1 MAPHALYLW
10 FRFPFWCIDAA
21 PPNVPRNV
29 SLTAE
34 HTAENC
40 IKILI
45 SWRGPNNLAEA
56 PVSNYTI
63 TVKFNGTA
71 VTNAS
76 VQSQSKTIEADA
88 TIEPDRDFLS
98 SFTVPNCGRYLV
110 TIQAT
115 NVYGCESPIDRE
127 EITLEEDCGIT
138 QDLVCMPRPE
148 ADTTNHYNNTVTILS
163 PAVTNNRNAADIPQ
177 GIL

>member
-45 SWRGPNNLAEA
+45 SWRGPDNLAEA
-56 PVSNYTI
+56 PVNNYTI
-63 TVKFNGTA
+63 SVIGTA
-71 VTNAS
+71 VTNGS
-76 VQSQSKTIEADA
+76 VQSQSKIIEADA
-88 TIEPDRDFLS
+88 IIEPDRDFLS

-110 TIQAT
+110 IIQAT
-115 NVYGCESPIDRE
+115 NVYGCESPIDQE

-148 ADTTNHYNNTVTILS
+148 ADTAAFNNHYNNST
-163 PAVTNNRNAADIPQ
+163 PAVTNNRNAADKPQ

>member
-1 MAPHALYLW
+1 MW

-21 PPNVPRNV
+21 PPKVPRNV

-63 TVKFNGTA
+63 TVKFNGTT
-71 VTNAS
+71 VINAS

-115 NVYGCESPIDRE
+115 NVCDCESPIDRE

-138 QDLVCMPRPE
+138 QNLVCMPE
-148 ADTTNHYNNTVTILS
+148 ADIDLTAFNNHYKNTPS